1 MAEDMGEKSELP
13 TPKRLEEARERGQIV
28 KSQDLAAAI
37 DLIAGVILIIVLGG
51 FLVRG
56 WMEMMR
62 RGLSQGE
69 LYLNAGELM
78 QVLREVTL
86 QSLIAIVPLL
96 AVMLLV
102 AIVGHL
108 VQFGPLFSTK
118 ALEPK
123 FDRLNPVQGLQ
134 NLYGR
139 KNMIRAGM
147 NIIKLAI
154 VCTVGYACLSRSVAE
169 IALLPVLELKGM
181 LAVAGELMLHL
192 VLWLLALLLALGV
205 IDYMFQK
212 WQHTQELRMTKQEV
226 QDERRSMDGDPQI
239 KGRRLRMMR
248 QIAMQQVNKAV
259 PNANVVVT
267 NPTHFSVAL
276 QYDQGSMAAPRVV
289 AKGVDHMALRI
300 RQVAM
305 IHKVPIVERPP
316 LARALYAEVE
326 VGQEISEEL
335 YQAVAE
341 VLAYVYRLEK
351 EAA

>member
-1 MAEDMGEKSELP
+1 
-13 TPKRLEEARERGQIV
+13 V
-28 KSQDLAAAI
+28 
-37 DLIAGVILIIVLGG
+37 
-51 FLVRG
+51 
-56 WMEMMR
+56 
-62 RGLSQGE
+62 
-69 LYLNAGELM
+69 YLNAGELM
-78 QVLREVTL
+78 QVVREVAL
-86 QSLIAIVPLL
+86 QSLIAIVPIL

-108 VQFGPLFSTK
+108 IQFGPMLSTQT
-118 ALEPK
+118 LEPK

-139 KNMIRAGM
+139 KNMVRSGL
-147 NIIKLAI
+147 NIVKLLI
-154 VCTVGYACLSRSVAE
+154 VCCVGYAYLSRCVAE
-169 IALLPVLELKGM
+169 IAMLPVLELKGM

-192 VLWLLALLLALGV
+192 VMWLLALLLVLGV
-205 IDYMFQK
+205 ADFMFQK
-212 WQHTQELRMTKQEV
+212 WQHTQELKMTKQEV

-248 QIAMQQVNKAV
+248 QIAMQQVNNAV

-326 VGQEISEEL
+326 VGQEINEEL

>member
-1 MAEDMGEKSELP
+1 
-13 TPKRLEEARERGQIV
+13 
-28 KSQDLAAAI
+28 
-37 DLIAGVILIIVLGG
+37 
-51 FLVRG
+51 
-56 WMEMMR
+56 MEMMR

-69 LYLNAGELM
+69 VYLNAGELM
-78 QVLREVTL
+78 QVVREVAL
-86 QSLIAIVPLL
+86 QSLIAIVPIL

-108 VQFGPLFSTK
+108 IQFGPMLSTQT
-118 ALEPK
+118 LEPK

-139 KNMIRAGM
+139 KNMVRSGL
-147 NIIKLAI
+147 NIVKLLI
-154 VCTVGYACLSRSVAE
+154 VCCVGYAYLSRCVAE
-169 IALLPVLELKGM
+169 IAMLPVLELKGM

-192 VLWLLALLLALGV
+192 VMWLLALLLVLGV
-205 IDYMFQK
+205 ADFMFQK
-212 WQHTQELRMTKQEV
+212 WQHTQELKMTKQEV

-248 QIAMQQVNKAV
+248 QIAMQQVNNAV

-326 VGQEISEEL
+326 VGQEINEEL

>member
-1 MAEDMGEKSELP
+1 M
-13 TPKRLEEARERGQIV
+13 
-28 KSQDLAAAI
+28 
-37 DLIAGVILIIVLGG
+37 
-51 FLVRG
+51 
-56 WMEMMR
+56 
-62 RGLSQGE
+62 LSTQ
-69 LYLNAGELM
+69 
-78 QVLREVTL
+78 
-86 QSLIAIVPLL
+86 
-96 AVMLLV
+96 
-102 AIVGHL
+102 
-108 VQFGPLFSTK
+108 

-139 KNMIRAGM
+139 KNMVRSGL
-147 NIIKLAI
+147 NIVKLLI
-154 VCTVGYACLSRSVAE
+154 VCCVGYAYLSRCVAE
-169 IALLPVLELKGM
+169 IAMLPVLELKGM

-192 VLWLLALLLALGV
+192 VMWLLALLLVLGV
-205 IDYMFQK
+205 ADFMFQK
-212 WQHTQELRMTKQEV
+212 WQHTQELKMTKQEV

-239 KGRRLRMMR
+239 KGRRLR
-248 QIAMQQVNKAV
+248 NKAV

-326 VGQEISEEL
+326 VGQEINEEL

>member
-13 TPKRLEEARERGQIV
+13 SPKRLEEARERGQIA

-37 DLIAGVILIIVLGG
+37 DLIGAVVVIVVLGG
-51 FLVRG
+51 FLTRG
-56 WMEMMR
+56 WMEMLR
-62 RGLSQGE
+62 RGLGSGS
-69 LYLNAGELM
+69 LSINAGELM
-78 QVLREVTL
+78 LIVREVAM
-86 QSLIAIVPLL
+86 QSILSILPILAI
-96 AVMLLV
+96 MLVV
-102 AIVGHL
+102 AIIGNIA
-108 VQFGPLFSTK
+108 QFGVVFTTK
-118 ALEPK
+118 SLEPK
-123 FDRLNPVQGLQ
+123 FDRLNPIQGLQ

-139 KNMIRAGM
+139 KNMVRSGL
-147 NIIKLAI
+147 NIVKLAI
-154 VCTVGYACLSRSVAE
+154 VCIVGFSYLSRCLEEVAM
-169 IALLPVLELKGM
+169 LPILDVRAM
-181 LAVAGELMLHL
+181 VVIFGELLLHL
-192 VLWLLALLLALGV
+192 VIWLLALLLAMGLL
-205 IDYMFQK
+205 DFMFQK
-212 WQHTQELRMTKQEV
+212 WQHTQELKMTKQEV

-248 QIAMQQVNKAV
+248 QIAMQQVNKTV
-259 PNANVVVT
+259 PGASVVVT

-305 IHKVPIVERPP
+305 IHKVPIIERPP
-316 LARALYAEVE
+316 LARALYAQVE